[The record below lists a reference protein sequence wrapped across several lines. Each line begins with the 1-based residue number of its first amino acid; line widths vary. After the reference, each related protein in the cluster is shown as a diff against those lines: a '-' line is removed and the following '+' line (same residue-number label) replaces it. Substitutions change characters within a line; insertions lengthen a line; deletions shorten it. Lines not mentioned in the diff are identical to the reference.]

1 MVGAGIVR
9 SGFSACRVSS
19 RTWRTRRSP
28 PPSSGLP
35 AAGSD
40 LDLDLDARRKFEF
53 HQRVDRLGG
62 RRVDVEDPLEGAELE
77 LLAGLLVDESRAVDR
92 KNLLVRGQGHRA
104 ADNGA
109 RALHRLDDL
118 FGRLVDQIVIE

>member
-1 MVGAGIVR
+1 MPTGDLRNGLVR
-9 SGFSACRVSS
+9 
-19 RTWRTRRSP
+19 
-28 PPSSGLP
+28 
-35 AAGSD
+35 GSD

-53 HQRVDRLGG
+53 HQRVDRFGG

-118 FGRLVDQIVIE
+118 FGRLVDPIVIACL